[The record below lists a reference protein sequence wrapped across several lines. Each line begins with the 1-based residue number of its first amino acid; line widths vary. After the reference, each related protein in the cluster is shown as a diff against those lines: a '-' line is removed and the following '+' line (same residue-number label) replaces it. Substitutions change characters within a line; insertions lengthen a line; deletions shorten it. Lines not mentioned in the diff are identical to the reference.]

1 MGTYNLVQIEKI
13 ILNNPNK
20 ELVVKGQKICKKLQ
34 MHLYGKNI
42 KNYMKREDYF
52 ENADIYKQRTES
64 PTSNRDVFAR
74 ILQQEDMIFSSRGGS
89 TSFNGLNPDG
99 EKTMNTFLSNV
110 RYDLSLR
117 NWVKNFALPAYRT
130 DPMGLIFM
138 EVEQLLQLDGAP
150 INTPKCYPTY
160 KSINSVWDYLPNGR
174 RLEYV
179 CFQLEIKE
187 LPDYGIIDT
196 EAVATQDN
204 NNKPPSEKMSP
215 YYRFVD
221 DSQDII
227 VKKQEDTIV
236 MATNTKVSNPI
247 PNPWG
252 KVPAIII
259 SDLIEFDDPSCF
271 ASPINFIVE
280 LADSFLYD
288 RSIRDL
294 QKKYHGFAKAIEPLL
309 SCPTCDGTGLAKGSA
324 CPDCTPNGQ
333 DRGTGYKLK
342 TKISDVAKFP
352 LEILEKGSF
361 DYKKIFGYVAPDIT
375 TWDKQD
381 ANLVSIE
388 SLMYRTY
395 WGTED
400 ANKTNGAKASSSSS
414 GGVSADNTQETAT
427 KTLMNLQPKYARL
440 NATADWAERMEN
452 IIADMIGKF
461 WFQDSFKESQ
471 IIYGRNW
478 ILETPVDLWQ
488 QYSDMRTAGAPDFLL
503 DETLERYLRS
513 LYQNAPNTLAKY
525 TKLLKVEPFPHIDV
539 KNCLPPGSTPVNG
552 SMVIPNDDD
561 YLMKVY
567 FGEWYSTLQEV
578 YIIKT
583 DVVKLKQDLLAYV
596 EAKEI
601 EEDDDNSEGD
611 KQNQNNQMMLQKLQT
626 KLLAATTPEEKQAI
640 QNQIDALSNAKPTV

>member
-1 MGTYNLVQIEKI
+1 MGTYNLLQIEKI

-20 ELVVKGQKICKKLQ
+20 ELVVKGQKICKKLK

-42 KNYMKREDYF
+42 KDYMKREDYF

-74 ILQQEDMIFSSRGGS
+74 LLQQEDMIFSTRGGS
-89 TSFNGLNPDG
+89 TAFNGLNPDS
-99 EKTMNTFLSNV
+99 EKTMNTLLSNV
-110 RYDLSLR
+110 RYNLSLR
-117 NWVKNFALPAYRT
+117 NWVKNFALPAYRS
-130 DPMGLIFM
+130 DPMGLIFI
-138 EVEQLLQLDGAP
+138 EIEQLLQLDGAP

-174 RLEYV
+174 QLEYV
-179 CFQLEIKE
+179 CFQLLIKE
-187 LPDYGIIDT
+187 LPSYGIIDT

-204 NNKPPSEKMSP
+204 KDKPPSEKMSP

-227 VKKQEDTIV
+227 VKKQDDTVVI
-236 MATNTKVSNPI
+236 ATNTKVANPI

-252 KVPAIII
+252 KVPAIIV
-259 SDLIEFDDPSCF
+259 SDLIQFDDPTCF
-271 ASPINFIVE
+271 SSPISFIVE
-280 LADSFLYD
+280 LADSFIYD

-324 CPDCTPNGQ
+324 CPDCTPVGQ

-352 LEILEKGSF
+352 LEILEKGNF
-361 DYKKIFGYVAPDIT
+361 DYKKIFGYVAPDIE
-375 TWDKQD
+375 TWNKQD
-381 ANLVSIE
+381 ANLIAIE
-388 SLMYRTY
+388 GLMYQTY
-395 WGTED
+395 WGTQ
-400 ANKTNGAKASSSSS
+400 NPNQTSGAGVSKSSSA
-414 GGVSADNTQETAT
+414 GGGISADNTQETAT
-427 KTLMNLQPKYARL
+427 KTLVNLQPKYARL
-440 NATADWAERMEN
+440 NAIADWAERMEN

-503 DETLERYLRS
+503 DEALERYIRA

-525 TKLLKVEPFPHIDV
+525 LKLLKVEPFPHVDV

-552 SMVIPNDDD
+552 SIVIPNDDD

-611 KQNQNNQMMLQKLQT
+611 KMMLQKLQT